1 MFTIDTSVYI
11 NALNPGEVGSA
22 VSQAFLDRL
31 FNPLSGQGVSGA
43 AANPGPVF
51 SPTLLLV
58 ELAAAIARVFDDTA
72 RGITFAGSVRLLP
85 GQVWVSLDE
94 RLAEETARLA
104 AQHRLRGADA
114 VYGAVAKRHEAILVT
129 FDRQQLTRL
138 KPTVTV
144 WTPAEAMT
152 HLNNQAD

>member
-22 VSQAFLDRL
+22 ASQSFLNRV
-31 FNPLSGQGVSGA
+31 FNPLPTGGA
-43 AANPGPVF
+43 SDTSVNLMPVF

-72 RGITFAGSVRLLP
+72 RGITFAESVRLLP

-94 RLAEETARLA
+94 RLAAEAARLA
-104 AQHRLRGADA
+104 VQHRLRGADA
-114 VYGAVAKRHEAILVT
+114 VYGAVAKRHDAVLVT
-129 FDRQQLTRL
+129 LDQQQLTRL
-138 KPTVTV
+138 KPTLTV
-144 WTPAEAMT
+144 WSPAEALT
-152 HLNNQAD
+152 HLNTQAD